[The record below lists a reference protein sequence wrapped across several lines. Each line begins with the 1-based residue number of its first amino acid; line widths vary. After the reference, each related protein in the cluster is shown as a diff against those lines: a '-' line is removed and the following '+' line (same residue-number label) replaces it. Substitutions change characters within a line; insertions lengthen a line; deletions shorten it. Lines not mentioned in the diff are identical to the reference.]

1 MAQNKAKSH
10 DKIEAGDLNEIVNA
24 ADSYPNKINSSCRSS
39 IQNKVV
45 QILLTTPI
53 SKVKWL
59 AQNYY
64 GIRHFVDEEL
74 SDKNS
79 SMLLG
84 SENVNDS
91 ADVVSLPESEKKELN
106 ESVDDDDN
114 DQSFDLDQVNEQ
126 GPQSIIGNDSLVVFD
141 LDEDY
146 RQQHPSN
153 IVDHQISDSLIK
165 SYRSNILDDIDLLE
179 SNRE

>member
-1 MAQNKAKSH
+1 M
-10 DKIEAGDLNEIVNA
+10 
-24 ADSYPNKINSSCRSS
+24 
-39 IQNKVV
+39 
-45 QILLTTPI
+45 
-53 SKVKWL
+53 
-59 AQNYY
+59 
-64 GIRHFVDEEL
+64 
-74 SDKNS
+74 
-79 SMLLG
+79 
-84 SENVNDS
+84 NDS